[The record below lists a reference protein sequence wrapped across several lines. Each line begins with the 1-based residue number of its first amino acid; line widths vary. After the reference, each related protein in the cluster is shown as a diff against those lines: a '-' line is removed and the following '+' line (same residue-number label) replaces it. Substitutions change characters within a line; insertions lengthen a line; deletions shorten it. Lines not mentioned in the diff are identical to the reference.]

1 MSGSRNIIR
10 PNRNILIFILVEE
23 PQNFPVVSS
32 ENNNQI
38 HLNKN
43 TICFSKSS
51 VCEGQ
56 SELRLRGVLFLFS

>member
-1 MSGSRNIIR
+1 M
-10 PNRNILIFILVEE
+10 EE